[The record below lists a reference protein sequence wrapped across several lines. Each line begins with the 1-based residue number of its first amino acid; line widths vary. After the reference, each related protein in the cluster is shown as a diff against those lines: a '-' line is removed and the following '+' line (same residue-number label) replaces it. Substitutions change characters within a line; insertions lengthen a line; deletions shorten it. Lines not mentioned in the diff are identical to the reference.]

1 MNIRILFFITVIL
14 LVNNLS
20 AQVKESDLAAYLMV
34 YFKDESHGLYIAVSQ
49 DGYSFTDINN
59 GKPIIAGDTIA
70 QHEEKLVSKILYYE

>member
-1 MNIRILFFITVIL
+1 MRNLVLAILFLFGHN
-14 LVNNLS
+14 LV
-20 AQVKESDLAAYLMV
+20 AQVKESDLSAYLMV
-34 YFKDESHGLYIAVSQ
+34 YFKDESHGLYFAISQ